1 MDMTLLEGREGGSAV
16 YARSLVNALS
26 AIDDVQVTI
35 VSAGT
40 AGGLATAA
48 WMLSGA
54 RVALRAEGAAVL
66 HSPAFLT
73 PLNPP
78 IPTVIT
84 IHDLSLGRMPSG
96 HPFEWRMYYK
106 LIVPTVAR
114 RAAAIISPT
123 ETTRREVISMFGIR
137 AERAVAIP
145 SGVDERFFATAR
157 RDRSADPLEPIIV
170 FPGPPIGRKN
180 LDIVLRVMGGA
191 PSGSPL
197 ARAVLEISG
206 ATASAFPNYAQEI
219 ANRGL
224 EHRVRWLGSLPFE
237 DVPDLYGRADLVVY
251 PSFLE
256 GFGFPPLEA
265 MAVGTPVVA
274 SSASCLPEVLGDG
287 ALMVD
292 PRDDV
297 AFAAAV
303 DAVLTR
309 REVRHSLIAA
319 GLARART
326 FTWSRSARATAD
338 VYRAVAAAAEASTRP
353 VA

>member
-1 MDMTLLEGREGGSAV
+1 MDMTLLEGRQGGSAV
-16 YARSLVNALS
+16 YARALVSALR

-40 AGGLATAA
+40 NGAVATGS
-48 WMLSGA
+48 WMLWGA
-54 RVALRAEGAAVL
+54 RRALRSDGAAVL

-73 PLNPP
+73 PLRPP

-106 LIVPTVAR
+106 LIIPPVAR
-114 RAAAIISPT
+114 RAAAIITPT
-123 ETTRREVISMFGIR
+123 ETTRREVISTFGIR
-137 AERAVAIP
+137 ADRIVAIP
-145 SGVDERFFATAR
+145 SGVDERFFVTKQ
-157 RDRSADPLEPIIV
+157 RDRSADPTEPIIV

-180 LDIVLRVMGGA
+180 LDIVLRVMGAA
-191 PSGSPL
+191 PPGGML

-206 ATASAFPNYAQEI
+206 ATASAFPHYQQEI

-224 EHRVRWLGSLPFE
+224 ERRVRWLGSLPFE
-237 DVPDLYGRADLVVY
+237 EVAGLYSRADLLVY

-265 MAVGTPVVA
+265 MAAGTPVVA

-297 AFAAAV
+297 SFAAAV
-303 DAVLTR
+303 DAVLTK
-309 REVRHSLIAA
+309 REVRQGLVAA
-319 GLARART
+319 GLARARA
-326 FTWSRSARATAD
+326 FTWSRTATATAE
-338 VYRAVAAAAEASTRP
+338 VYRAVAASGGSTRP